1 MKKSLLAA
9 TTALSFIA
17 ATGLHA
23 QTTPTMPVEI
33 VTQDTADT
41 GLNEDHLLVPI
52 LFMIMLLLT
61 AGGNASIPAP
71 T

>member
-1 MKKSLLAA
+1 MKTLLAA
-9 TTALSFIA
+9 TTALSIIG

-23 QTTPTMPVEI
+23 QTAPTMPVEI
-33 VTQDTADT
+33 VTQDTSDT

-52 LFMIMLLLT
+52 LFIIMMLLT
-61 AGGNASIPAP
+61 AGGNASTPAP